1 MRTSSKLIR
10 IFSVGV
16 LTLFTSVVF
25 FIIIIKFSDTR
36 PLIAW
41 GSKFFTGYELRIK
54 GPLNVKIFPEL
65 SLHAKDASMQHESD
79 HSTRDSLNFPEI
91 YFRLNSKKLILN
103 NTVDINIKLNQFNMN
118 IELESDGKT
127 NLDRMFSTNTN
138 VIGQL
143 SGNIELDGEAKTIGQ
158 LKENLS
164 GSLDITLN
172 QGKWLGIDIWHKLRT
187 ARAIYK
193 REDAPETQLHDLM
206 GVFSLRANGTVLNK
220 IFINNLFAVDM
231 PFTSITGQ
239 GKVSLSDGIFN
250 YSIVAT
256 FDKELQSILQLS
268 DEEYFDFSE
277 GTMPIRVRNE
287 DNMVSF
293 RPDIEGIFR
302 HQVERSLLNQ
312 GDILNKSIKQRLLN
326 QLR

>member
-16 LTLFTSVVF
+16 VTLFTSVVF

-41 GSKFFTGYELRIK
+41 GSKFFTGYELHIK

-118 IELESDGKT
+118 IELEADGKT
-127 NLDRMFSTNTN
+127 NLDQIFSANTN

-143 SGNIELDGEAKTIGQ
+143 SGNIELGGEASSIGL
-158 LKENLS
+158 LKENLG
-164 GSLDITLN
+164 GSLDVILN
-172 QGKWLGIDIWHKLRT
+172 EGKWLGVDIWHKLRT

-193 REDAPETQLHDLM
+193 REDPPETQLHDLKD
-206 GVFSLRANGTVLNK
+206 VFSLHANGTVLNS
-220 IFINNLFAVDM
+220 IFINNVFTVEM
-231 PFTSITGQ
+231 PFTSIIGQ
-239 GKVSLSDGIFN
+239 GKVNLSNGILD
-250 YSIVAT
+250 YSIDAK

-268 DEEYFDFSE
+268 DEEYFDFSQ

-287 DNMVSF
+287 GNMVSF

-312 GDILNKSIKQRLLN
+312 GDILNESIKQRLLN

>member
-79 HSTRDSLNFPEI
+79 HSTRDSLSFSEI

-143 SGNIELDGEAKTIGQ
+143 SGNIELSGEAKTIGQ

-164 GSLDITLN
+164 GSLDVMLN
-172 QGKWLGIDIWHKLRT
+172 KGKWLGIDIWHKLRT

-193 REDAPETQLHDLM
+193 REDAPETQSHDLM

-220 IFINNLFAVDM
+220 IFINNVFAVDM